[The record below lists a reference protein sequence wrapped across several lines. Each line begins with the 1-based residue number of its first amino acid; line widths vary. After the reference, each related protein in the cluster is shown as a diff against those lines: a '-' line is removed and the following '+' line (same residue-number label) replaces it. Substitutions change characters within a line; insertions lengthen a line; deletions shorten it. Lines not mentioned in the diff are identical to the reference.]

1 MVAGVE
7 LADLSGKCPGF
18 PPGLIVDPNQP
29 VAYGYD
35 AYEAVFFENNPAFL
49 VSPASN
55 ANVVASFSDEP
66 LFLVT
71 WLTQKQLSGK
81 AAIVRCKRAR
91 SVILASPDLVYRFQA
106 QGTLPFLFNSI
117 FKAAGDK

>member
-1 MVAGVE
+1 MPRVPF
-7 LADLSGKCPGF
+7 C
-18 PPGLIVDPNQP
+18 LIVDPNQP

-66 LFLVT
+66 LLSGY
-71 WLTQKQLSGK
+71 LADPEKQLSGRLPLW
-81 AAIVRCKRAR
+81 RCKRAR
-91 SVILASPDLVYRFQA
+91 GALS
-106 QGTLPFLFNSI
+106 
-117 FKAAGDK
+117 